1 MEKVTISISKDL
13 FEKLKGELGSE
24 IKENNSYSDFI
35 GKSIFFRTVT
45 YHILGRVTKIVGDF
59 FILETASWIADS
71 GRFMNA
77 LQSGELSEVE
87 PLGDW
92 FVNITTVTD
101 CGIWKHDLP
110 TKQK

>member
-13 FEKLKGELGSE
+13 YEKLKGELGTEVKE
-24 IKENNSYSDFI
+24 INSYSDLVGQKLFL
-35 GKSIFFRTVT
+35 RTVT
-45 YHILGRVTKIVGDF
+45 YHILGKVTKIVGD
-59 FILETASWIADS
+59 ILVLETASWVADS

-77 LQSGELSEVE
+77 IQTGELNEVE

-92 FVNITTVTD
+92 FVNLMTVTD
-101 CGIWKHDLP
+101 FGLWKHDLP